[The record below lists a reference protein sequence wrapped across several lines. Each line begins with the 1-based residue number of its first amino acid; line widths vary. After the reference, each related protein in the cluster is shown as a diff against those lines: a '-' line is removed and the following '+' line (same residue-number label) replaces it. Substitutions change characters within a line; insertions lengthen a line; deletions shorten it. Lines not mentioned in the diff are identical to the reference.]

1 MNNYTDFTSGLL
13 YLASYFWKLI
23 LIIVIILFG
32 TILVNM
38 ILKKINFSWSQKFV
52 KKLDSIILSADGL
65 KSIVKSFEK
74 LIDILFN
81 AIAGFINLFA
91 LFIDAFFISI
101 NKFLLSP
108 LEILISYMN
117 IFSKR
122 MEKFNDKLRS
132 ETNSNNIKNTDD
144 IENKKDSNKDFM
156 KNILDNKGNNSE

>member
-1 MNNYTDFTSGLL
+1 MNNQTDFTSGLL

-23 LIIVIILFG
+23 IIIAIILFI
-32 TILVNM
+32 TITVNL

-52 KKLDSIILSADGL
+52 KKLDSIITSAEGL

-81 AIAGFINLFA
+81 AIAGLIRLFG
-91 LFIDAFFISI
+91 LFIEAAFISV

-117 IFSKR
+117 ILARK
-122 MEKFNDKLRS
+122 MEKFNHKL
-132 ETNSNNIKNTDD
+132 NKNTDD
-144 IENKKDSNKDFM
+144 SLKEIENIEYKKNNDKTLIE
-156 KNILDNKGNNSE
+156 NILSKKSKNNE